1 MCVLKSK
8 ESPGTSPIAT
18 TKQHDVCRFEI
29 LTSSRYRRQK
39 LQNKLMTH
47 GKEFMQ
53 TGSLHLVGNSAGEVA
68 PMDDVDAKLAELEKR
83 TSALTIVY
91 DDLLGRA
98 EELEAK
104 ARKCE
109 VEYSREKTSFDVVE
123 ILMRQDGR
131 SKAMFDHVSLFF
143 FVLLRKLHRRGIHL
157 SSTTEL
163 WSKLEEE
170 NVKRAYQN
178 TVTNLGF
185 SEAEILSL
193 NLILDVLHEKD
204 LTIYVNQDNVDTN
217 NLTAKLKEFNQEF
230 SVENPETLSES
241 EGETEDN
248 GALGDQNTQNENC
261 QSRLGNESSSMSYTN
276 DIGFGC
282 CEGKDTSKSK
292 SKFLGDIDS
301 GSGDTYSVD
310 SLLLYLQIQREL
322 DPLVTSA
329 LRRAVAVA
337 HCSLDKKSM
346 AEVCD
351 TSISN
356 EESTNTKS
364 RIDNNNID
372 DLEGG
377 VQSIVERCPE
387 LTMPETAECSYSK
400 LEDNRPEGCGS
411 PFFFDFATSTPKT
424 TTDKDSDFNNS
435 NNAVVQNLYSAFD
448 NMDKEYLKTEQ
459 ISRSNK
465 SSKAKRA
472 RDRKESLCRTNLE
485 VEGRDKPLVD
495 EEESLAYLETLITS
509 QTSCSFDNGGNNIQN
524 FRSFF
529 RNRVR
534 QKTAELVQKERDTIK
549 SRSCKKSKA
558 SAKNKPSSAK
568 SKLDGNNQSKKNICE
583 IYEVDGLSDYENISE
598 SECTSGDGSFFQFQ
612 SDTSSCWHETDD
624 GQPISLHEELSG
636 LGFFRYSSSKSGL
649 GTDIVCDQENVNEKR
664 HVTLNFAN
672 ESNTN
677 ERVNFENE
685 SNASERVNF
694 ENESNASEREHINFF
709 SSPSSVNPYGY
720 DFDSDYYMLWPGQ
733 EVEIEMKDLSCEI
746 LLDDLDTNE
755 LDNHKAIGHLG
766 YSFEGSFLEEITLPG
781 NNSKYDSWLL
791 L

>member
-8 ESPGTSPIAT
+8 ESPGTRPTAT
-18 TKQHDVCRFEI
+18 TKHHDVCRFET

-39 LQNKLMTH
+39 LQNKFMTH

-53 TGSLHLVGNSAGEVA
+53 PGSLYLVGDSAREDT
-68 PMDDVDAKLAELEKR
+68 PMEDVDAKLAELEKR
-83 TSALTIVY
+83 TTALTIVY

-109 VEYSREKTSFDVVE
+109 VEYSREKTSFDVIE

-143 FVLLRKLHRRGIHL
+143 FVLLRKLHRKGIHL

-163 WSKLEEE
+163 WAKLEDE

-185 SEAEILSL
+185 SDSEIMSL

-217 NLTAKLKEFNQEF
+217 NLTTKLKDFNQEF
-230 SVENPETLSES
+230 SVDNPESD
-241 EGETEDN
+241 GETEDN

-261 QSRLGNESSSMSYTN
+261 QSCLENESSGVSYTH

-282 CEGKDTSKSK
+282 CEGKDISKSK
-292 SKFLGDIDS
+292 SKFVGDFDS

-346 AEVCD
+346 DEICD
-351 TSISN
+351 TSTAN
-356 EESTNTKS
+356 DESNTKS
-364 RIDNNNID
+364 RIDNNNMD
-372 DLEGG
+372 DLEGD
-377 VQSIVERCPE
+377 VQSIVKRCPE
-387 LTMPETAECSYSK
+387 SMMPETAECSDSK
-400 LEDNRPEGCGS
+400 IDKVFEDNRPEGCGA
-411 PFFFDFATSTPKT
+411 PFFFDFTTSTPKT
-424 TTDKDSDFNNS
+424 TTDKDSDFNKS
-435 NNAVVQNLYSAFD
+435 NNAVVQNLYRAFD
-448 NMDKEYLKTEQ
+448 MDKECLETEQ
-459 ISRSNK
+459 RNRPKK
-465 SSKAKRA
+465 STKAKRE

-485 VEGRDKPLVD
+485 VKGRDNPLVD
-495 EEESLAYLETLITS
+495 DISQEEQSLAYLETLIAS
-509 QTSCSFDNGGNNIQN
+509 QMPCSVDNDGNNIKS

-534 QKTAELVQKERDTIK
+534 QKTAELVQKERNTIK
-549 SRSCKKSKA
+549 SRIFKNSKA
-558 SAKNKPSSAK
+558 SNNNKPNSAK
-568 SKLDGNNQSKKNICE
+568 SKLDENNQNKKNICE
-583 IYEVDGLSDYENISE
+583 IYEVEGLSDYENISE
-598 SECTSGDGSFFQFQ
+598 SECTSGDGSLFQFQ
-612 SDTSSCWHETDD
+612 SDTSSCLHGTDD
-624 GQPISLHEELSG
+624 GQSISLHEELSE
-636 LGFFRYSSSKSGL
+636 LDFFRCSSSNSCM
-649 GTDIVCDQENVNEKR
+649 GTDIVCDPENVNEKR
-664 HVTLNFAN
+664 DATLNFAN
-672 ESNTN
+672 ESSTI
-677 ERVNFENE
+677 
-685 SNASERVNF
+685 
-694 ENESNASEREHINFF
+694 EREHINFF

-720 DFDSDYYMLWPGQ
+720 DFEADYYMLWPGQ
-733 EVEIEMKDLSCEI
+733 EVEIEMKDLSCEL
-746 LLDDLDTNE
+746 LLDDADTNE
-755 LDNHKAIGHLG
+755 LDNHKGFDDPGH
-766 YSFEGSFLEEITLPG
+766 SFEGSFLEEITLPG
-781 NNSKYDSWLL
+781 TNSKYDSWLL